1 MKLYILVLLVTVT
14 ALTGCKKDKV
24 SDNDINNQKI
34 QGKWDLVLTRSVTFN
49 NGKKVEDEE
58 KIASGTTIFEFAGNT
73 LNYIEK
79 SSSKQ
84 RYSFTIEGDEMI
96 MRGDRNG
103 AVFFKFK
110 FNSDTQLELSQRE
123 TETIN
128 NVTYEESFTYVMNKL

>member
-84 RYSFTIEGDEMI
+84 RYSFTIEGDEI
-96 MRGDRNG
+96 GR
-103 AVFFKFK
+103 AHV
-110 FNSDTQLELSQRE
+110 
-123 TETIN
+123 
-128 NVTYEESFTYVMNKL
+128 